1 MEKILLEYYKVEGT
15 NILDYTEILEYCFTG
30 EPQARNFA
38 KLNDELETA
47 CLYKITLTEEDGRV
61 YQTEEKIGMIPC
73 KRVLDEIEE
82 INHEIQETEEE
93 IEWLKQ
99 HTNEHDFDAGA
110 CYQLAE
116 AKAWLAKLK
125 AQLALYD
132 FV

>member
-15 NILDYTEILEYCFTG
+15 DILDYTSELEYCFTG

-38 KLNDELETA
+38 KLNDDLETA

-73 KRVLDEIEE
+73 KRVLDEIGE

-93 IEWLKQ
+93 IEWLK
-99 HTNEHDFDAGA
+99 HYTNEHDSATGA
-110 CYQLAE
+110 YYQLAE
-116 AKAWLAKLK
+116 AKAQLAKLK
-125 AQLALYD
+125 NTLALYNL
-132 FV
+132 V